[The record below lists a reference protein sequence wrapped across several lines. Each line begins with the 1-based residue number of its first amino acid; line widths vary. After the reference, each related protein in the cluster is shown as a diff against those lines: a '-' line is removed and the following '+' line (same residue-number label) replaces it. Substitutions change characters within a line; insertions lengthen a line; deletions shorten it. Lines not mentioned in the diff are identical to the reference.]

1 MARSVLNAKAAKA
14 AAARARM
21 AKRSKRQRWMKENK
35 KRLTIGILA
44 FIALVFLAIFTP
56 WGPDYYYGGIKLHL
70 METPT
75 KISSKSLEKLYKLG
89 TFYQYSLRS
98 GAALEIYDEIGYLYF
113 GVKLTEYGRT
123 PTTAFEKRRDAEIRI
138 KKGQIKGPP
147 FTIPEEDIKY
157 VALAVWR
164 AGEIIKSE
172 NSKQFTY
179 NIYNDLYLEELY
191 QEYPNQMDRD
201 VTEIV
206 RGYVDRL
213 KGRR

>member
-44 FIALVFLAIFTP
+44 FLGLVFLALFTP

-75 KISSKSLEKLYKLG
+75 KVSSRSIEKLYKLAV
-89 TFYQYSLRS
+89 FYQYTLRS
-98 GAALEIYDEIGYLYF
+98 DAALDVYDEIGSLYF
-113 GVKLTEYGRT
+113 GAKLTEYGRA
-123 PTTAFEKRRDAEIRI
+123 PSAAFEKRRDAEIRI
-138 KKGQIKGPP
+138 KKGQIQGPP
-147 FTIPEEDIKY
+147 FTIPEDEVKY

-164 AGEIIKSE
+164 AGEIISKE

-179 NIYNDLYLEELY
+179 NIYNDLYLEELNK
-191 QEYPNQMDRD
+191 EFPGQMDRG

-206 RGYVDRL
+206 QGYVDRIT
-213 KGRR
+213 GRR